1 MKRNLSR
8 TDTPDHMTETQQNGE
23 RLPKTVKG
31 GRNKRKKRGSVLRL
45 FVLVFLLVVII
56 TGAVSAAISYQSA
69 MKSVTSSSSDIAY
82 SVSVILSELYST
94 PQSSG
99 GLLQGS
105 SFRQDERIRQI
116 GELLHY
122 LCKDMELEYLYVFDL
137 DEEGSNYL
145 YYFIAAADDAA
156 DAKVQQERGFGTI
169 VHVDPIPD
177 SVREAYH
184 GSTDVKM
191 EHLDNQYGETYSWTY
206 PLKDDADTVQYLV
219 GVEFDAGDI
228 RQDVWRGTWQTSV
241 PILAVLLVVMLIM
254 MLIIRRKVLNPLQKV
269 SVRMNHFIDDNEHN
283 EPLTLKVNNE
293 VGEIADA
300 FNKMRTDINSYLS
313 EINTLTT
320 ERVQQQTQ
328 MDIAR
333 RIQGG
338 IVPEKTDQSTDRY
351 QVCAVEQPCKEVGGD
366 FYDCFLRGEDELCLV
381 VGDVSGKGV
390 TAALFMVMTK
400 TAIREKLM
408 SGLSPAEVLNTV
420 NDEICQANPEGLFA
434 TVFVAVLYLKTGR
447 LSFANA
453 GHTPPVFL
461 REKVG
466 MGTVDAGIA
475 IGLFEEAG
483 IQEDGTLL
491 SPGEGLL
498 LYTDGV
504 TEAVDPQNHFFGEQ
518 RLLQAL
524 EGVSDASQA
533 TQAVQTAVGR
543 FYNGRETF
551 DDLTILSVFCRETAV
566 TRTLRPSLEELPV
579 IKECLMALTEDSGL
593 LKRTMLVCDEVF
605 TNIVSYAEATAVSF
619 TCEWEEDGITLLF
632 SDNGKP
638 FDPLQEP
645 DTDKDFDDWDTGGM
659 GLLLVKQTASHLFY
673 QRRSGENRLLL
684 TVRPTKEG

>member
-1 MKRNLSR
+1 
-8 TDTPDHMTETQQNGE
+8 
-23 RLPKTVKG
+23 
-31 GRNKRKKRGSVLRL
+31 
-45 FVLVFLLVVII
+45 
-56 TGAVSAAISYQSA
+56 
-69 MKSVTSSSSDIAY
+69 
-82 SVSVILSELYST
+82 
-94 PQSSG
+94 
-99 GLLQGS
+99 
-105 SFRQDERIRQI
+105 
-116 GELLHY
+116 
-122 LCKDMELEYLYVFDL
+122 
-137 DEEGSNYL
+137 
-145 YYFIAAADDAA
+145 
-156 DAKVQQERGFGTI
+156 
-169 VHVDPIPD
+169 
-177 SVREAYH
+177 
-184 GSTDVKM
+184 
-191 EHLDNQYGETYSWTY
+191 
-206 PLKDDADTVQYLV
+206 
-219 GVEFDAGDI
+219 
-228 RQDVWRGTWQTSV
+228 
-241 PILAVLLVVMLIM
+241 MLIM

-684 TVRPTKEG
+684 TVRPTKES